1 MKRKKGMKRML
12 KLAKRMSFWAV
23 AGAVVFMIIQ
33 VISDL
38 YLPTLT
44 ADIINNGVAK
54 GDTDY
59 IWSVGF
65 KMLGFSLISIV
76 AATGNVFLA
85 ARQSQKLGKTL
96 RSEIYTK
103 VTNFSNDE
111 IDEIGTAS
119 LITRTTNDV
128 IQIQN
133 VVMMFLRMMI
143 MAPIMLIGASFLAYS
158 KDGQLTQIFL
168 YVLPILAIFIGVIM
182 FFAVPLFKAIQ
193 KKTDKLNLVFR
204 EGLTGIRVIRAFN
217 RSTSETER
225 FAEANKDFMDTSI
238 KVNTLMS
245 FMLPVMTF
253 IMSGT
258 NIAIIW
264 FGGQYIG
271 NGTLEVGNL
280 LAFMTYAMQILM
292 SFMMLSMV
300 FIFIPRGQAS
310 AVRIN
315 EVLNMDSKIKDPE
328 KPATLAVEKQGTLDF
343 NHVDFRYTGAENLAL
358 KDIDF
363 HGKNGQTIAIIGGT
377 GSGKSTLS
385 NLLGRFYDVENGSI
399 EINGIDIR
407 QMKQHDLR
415 EAVGYVPQK
424 AMLFTGSIRE
434 NLKYGN
440 PDATD
445 EELWHALEIAQSKNF
460 VAAIPEGLD
469 SYVEQGGGNFSGGQ
483 KQRLCIAR
491 ALVKKADIYVF
502 DDSFS
507 ALDFKTDAALRKAL
521 KPETRESVVVLVAQR
536 ISTVIDA
543 DIILVLDE
551 GQLVGKGSHEE
562 LKATNETYQEIISS
576 QLRGEE
582 I

>member
-1 MKRKKGMKRML
+1 ML

-33 VISDL
+33 VVSDL

-65 KMLGFSLISIV
+65 KMLGFSLISIA

-168 YVLPILAIFIGVIM
+168 YVLPILAIFIGVVM

-217 RSTSETER
+217 RSKSETER

-238 KVNTLMS
+238 KVNTIMS
-245 FMLPVMTF
+245 LMLPVMTF

-328 KPATLAVEKQGTLDF
+328 NPAKLPAEKQGTLDF

-399 EINGIDIR
+399 EINGVDIR
-407 QMKQHDLR
+407 QMKQQDLR
-415 EAVGYVPQK
+415 DAVGYVPQK
-424 AMLFTGSIRE
+424 AMLFTGTIRE

-460 VAAIPEGLD
+460 VAAMPEGLD

-551 GQLVGKGSHEE
+551 GQLVGQGTHED
-562 LKATNETYQEIISS
+562 LKATHETYQEIINS

>member
-1 MKRKKGMKRML
+1 ML

-33 VISDL
+33 VVSDL

-65 KMLGFSLISIV
+65 KMLGFSLISIA

-168 YVLPILAIFIGVIM
+168 YVLPILAIFIGVVM

-217 RSTSETER
+217 RSKSETER

-238 KVNTLMS
+238 KVNTIMS
-245 FMLPVMTF
+245 LMLPVMTF

-328 KPATLAVEKQGTLDF
+328 NPAKLPAEKQGTLDF

-399 EINGIDIR
+399 EINGVDIR
-407 QMKQHDLR
+407 QMKQQDLR
-415 EAVGYVPQK
+415 DAVGYVPQK
-424 AMLFTGSIRE
+424 AMLFTGTIRE

-440 PDATD
+440 PEATD

-460 VAAIPEGLD
+460 VAAMPEGLD

-551 GQLVGKGSHEE
+551 GQLVGQGTHED
-562 LKATNETYQEIISS
+562 LKATNETYQEIINS

>member
-1 MKRKKGMKRML
+1 ML

-33 VISDL
+33 VVSDL

-168 YVLPILAIFIGVIM
+168 YVLPILAIFIGVVM

-217 RSTSETER
+217 RSKSETER

-238 KVNTLMS
+238 KVNTIMS
-245 FMLPVMTF
+245 LMLPVMTF

-328 KPATLAVEKQGTLDF
+328 NPAKLPAEKQGTLDF

-399 EINGIDIR
+399 EINGVDIR
-407 QMKQHDLR
+407 QMKQQDLR
-415 EAVGYVPQK
+415 DAVGYVPQK
-424 AMLFTGSIRE
+424 AMLFTGTIRE

-460 VAAIPEGLD
+460 VAAMPEGLD

-551 GQLVGKGSHEE
+551 GQLVGQGTHED
-562 LKATNETYQEIISS
+562 LKATNETYQEIINS

>member
-1 MKRKKGMKRML
+1 ML

-33 VISDL
+33 VVSDL

-65 KMLGFSLISIV
+65 KMLGFSLISIA

-168 YVLPILAIFIGVIM
+168 YVLPILAIFIGVVM

-217 RSTSETER
+217 RSKSETER

-238 KVNTLMS
+238 KVNTIMS
-245 FMLPVMTF
+245 LMLPVMTF

-328 KPATLAVEKQGTLDF
+328 NPAKLPAEKQGTLDF

-399 EINGIDIR
+399 EINGVDIR
-407 QMKQHDLR
+407 QMNQQDLR
-415 EAVGYVPQK
+415 DAVGYVPQK
-424 AMLFTGSIRE
+424 AMLFTGTIRE

-460 VAAIPEGLD
+460 VAAMPEGLD

-551 GQLVGKGSHEE
+551 GQLVGQGTHED
-562 LKATNETYQEIISS
+562 LKATNETYQEIINS

>member
-1 MKRKKGMKRML
+1 ML

-33 VISDL
+33 VVSDL

-65 KMLGFSLISIV
+65 KMLGFSLISIA

-168 YVLPILAIFIGVIM
+168 YVLPILAIFIGVVM

-217 RSTSETER
+217 RSKSETER

-238 KVNTLMS
+238 KVNTIMS
-245 FMLPVMTF
+245 LMLPVMTF

-328 KPATLAVEKQGTLDF
+328 NPAKLPAEKQGTLDF

-385 NLLGRFYDVENGSI
+385 NLLGRFYDVDNGSI
-399 EINGIDIR
+399 EINGVDIR
-407 QMKQHDLR
+407 QMKQQDLR
-415 EAVGYVPQK
+415 DAVGYVPQK
-424 AMLFTGSIRE
+424 AMLFTGTIRE

-460 VAAIPEGLD
+460 VAAMPEG
-469 SYVEQGGGNFSGGQ
+469 
-483 KQRLCIAR
+483 
-491 ALVKKADIYVF
+491 
-502 DDSFS
+502 
-507 ALDFKTDAALRKAL
+507 
-521 KPETRESVVVLVAQR
+521 
-536 ISTVIDA
+536 
-543 DIILVLDE
+543 
-551 GQLVGKGSHEE
+551 
-562 LKATNETYQEIISS
+562 
-576 QLRGEE
+576 
-582 I
+582 

>member
-1 MKRKKGMKRML
+1 ML

-33 VISDL
+33 VVSDL

-65 KMLGFSLISIV
+65 KMLGFSLISIA

-168 YVLPILAIFIGVIM
+168 YVLPILAIFIGVVM

-217 RSTSETER
+217 RSKSETDR

-238 KVNTLMS
+238 KVNTIMS
-245 FMLPVMTF
+245 LMLPVMTF

-328 KPATLAVEKQGTLDF
+328 NPAKLPVEKQGTLDF

-399 EINGIDIR
+399 EINGVDIR
-407 QMKQHDLR
+407 QMKQQDLR
-415 EAVGYVPQK
+415 DAVGYVPQK
-424 AMLFTGSIRE
+424 AMLFTGTIRE

-460 VAAIPEGLD
+460 VAAMPEGLD

-551 GQLVGKGSHEE
+551 GQLVGQGTHED
-562 LKATNETYQEIISS
+562 LKATNETYQEIINS

>member
-1 MKRKKGMKRML
+1 ML

-33 VISDL
+33 VVSDL

-65 KMLGFSLISIV
+65 KMLGFSLISIA

-168 YVLPILAIFIGVIM
+168 YVLPILAIFIGVVM

-217 RSTSETER
+217 RSKSETER

-238 KVNTLMS
+238 KVNTIMS
-245 FMLPVMTF
+245 LMLPVMTF

-328 KPATLAVEKQGTLDF
+328 NPAKLTAEKQGTLDF

-399 EINGIDIR
+399 EINGVDIR
-407 QMKQHDLR
+407 QMKQQDLR
-415 EAVGYVPQK
+415 DAVGYVPQK
-424 AMLFTGSIRE
+424 AMLFTGTIRE

-460 VAAIPEGLD
+460 VAAMPEGLD

-551 GQLVGKGSHEE
+551 GQLVGQGTHED
-562 LKATNETYQEIISS
+562 LKATNETYQEIINS

>member
-1 MKRKKGMKRML
+1 ML

-33 VISDL
+33 VVSDL

-65 KMLGFSLISIV
+65 KMLGFSLISIA

-168 YVLPILAIFIGVIM
+168 YVLPILAIFIGVVM

-217 RSTSETER
+217 RSKSETER

-238 KVNTLMS
+238 KVNTIMS
-245 FMLPVMTF
+245 LMLPVMTF

-328 KPATLAVEKQGTLDF
+328 NPAKLPAEKQGTLDF

-399 EINGIDIR
+399 EINAVDIR
-407 QMKQHDLR
+407 QMKQQDLR
-415 EAVGYVPQK
+415 DAVGYVPQK
-424 AMLFTGSIRE
+424 AMLFTGTIRE

-460 VAAIPEGLD
+460 VAAMPEGLD

-551 GQLVGKGSHEE
+551 GQLVGQGTHED
-562 LKATNETYQEIISS
+562 LKATNETYQEIINS

>member
-1 MKRKKGMKRML
+1 ML

-33 VISDL
+33 VVSDL

-65 KMLGFSLISIV
+65 KMLGFSLISIA

-85 ARQSQKLGKTL
+85 ARQSQKLVKIL

-168 YVLPILAIFIGVIM
+168 YVLPILAIFIGVVM

-217 RSTSETER
+217 RSKSETER

-238 KVNTLMS
+238 KVNTIMS
-245 FMLPVMTF
+245 LMLPVMTF

-328 KPATLAVEKQGTLDF
+328 NPAKLPAEKQGTLDF

-385 NLLGRFYDVENGSI
+385 NLLDRFYDVENGSI
-399 EINGIDIR
+399 EINGVDIR
-407 QMKQHDLR
+407 QMKQQDLR
-415 EAVGYVPQK
+415 DAVGYVPQK
-424 AMLFTGSIRE
+424 AMLFTGTIRE

-445 EELWHALEIAQSKNF
+445 EELWHALEIVQSKNF
-460 VAAIPEGLD
+460 VAAMPEGLD

-551 GQLVGKGSHEE
+551 GQLVGQGTHEE
-562 LKATNETYQEIISS
+562 LKATNETYQEIINS

>member
-1 MKRKKGMKRML
+1 ML

-23 AGAVVFMIIQ
+23 AGAILFMIVQ
-33 VISDL
+33 VVSDL

-44 ADIINNGVAK
+44 SDIINNGVAK
-54 GDTDY
+54 GDVDY
-59 IWSVGF
+59 IWSVGL
-65 KMLGFSLISIV
+65 KMLGFSLISIA

-96 RSEIYTK
+96 RSEVYKK
-103 VTNFSNDE
+103 VTNFTNDE
-111 IDEIGTAS
+111 FDEMGTSS

-128 IQIQN
+128 VQVQN

-158 KDGQLTQIFL
+158 KDGELTKIFL
-168 YVLPILAIFIGVIM
+168 YVLPILAVFMGVIM
-182 FFAVPLFKAIQ
+182 YFAVPLFKSMQ

-217 RSTSETER
+217 RSKSEAVR
-225 FAEANKDFMDTSI
+225 FDEANKDFTDTSI
-238 KVNTLMS
+238 KVNTIMS

-253 IMSGT
+253 VMSAT

-264 FGGQYIG
+264 YGGHYIAD
-271 NGTLEVGNL
+271 GTLEVGNL
-280 LAFMTYAMQILM
+280 IAFMTYAMQILM

-300 FIFIPRGQAS
+300 FVFIPRGQAS

-315 EVLNMDSKIKDPE
+315 EVLNMESKIKDPKVITKMPTE
-328 KPATLAVEKQGTLDF
+328 NRGTLDF
-343 NHVDFRYTGAENLAL
+343 NHVDFRYEGAERLAL

-363 HGKNGQTIAIIGGT
+363 HGRNGQTVAIIGGT
-377 GSGKSTLS
+377 GSGKSSLS
-385 NLLGRFYDVENGSI
+385 NLIPRFYDVESGSI

-407 QMKQHDLR
+407 QMSQHELR
-415 EAVGYVPQK
+415 DAVGFVPQK
-424 AMLFTGSIRE
+424 AMLFTGTIRE
-434 NLKYGN
+434 NIQYGKK
-440 PDATD
+440 DATD
-445 EELWHALEIAQSKNF
+445 EEIWHALEIAQSKEF
-460 VAAIPEGLD
+460 VEELPDGLD

-491 ALVKKADIYVF
+491 ALIKKADIFVF

-521 KPETRESVVVLVAQR
+521 KPETKEAVVVIVAQR
-536 ISTVIDA
+536 ISTVVDA
-543 DIILVLDE
+543 DLILVLDE
-551 GQLVGKGSHEE
+551 GELVGMGTHEE
-562 LKATNETYQEIISS
+562 LKETNATYQEIISS
-576 QLRGEE
+576 QLREEE

>member
-1 MKRKKGMKRML
+1 ML

-33 VISDL
+33 VVSDL

-65 KMLGFSLISIV
+65 KMLGFSLISIA

-168 YVLPILAIFIGVIM
+168 YVLPILAIFIGVVM

-217 RSTSETER
+217 RSKSETER

-238 KVNTLMS
+238 KVNTIMS
-245 FMLPVMTF
+245 LMLPVMTF

-328 KPATLAVEKQGTLDF
+328 NSAKLPAEKQGTLDF

-407 QMKQHDLR
+407 QMKQQDLR
-415 EAVGYVPQK
+415 DAVGYVPQK
-424 AMLFTGSIRE
+424 AMLFTGTIRE

-460 VAAIPEGLD
+460 VAAMPEGLD

-551 GQLVGKGSHEE
+551 GQLVGQGTHED
-562 LKATNETYQEIISS
+562 LKATNETYQEIINS

>member
-1 MKRKKGMKRML
+1 
-12 KLAKRMSFWAV
+12 
-23 AGAVVFMIIQ
+23 
-33 VISDL
+33 
-38 YLPTLT
+38 
-44 ADIINNGVAK
+44 
-54 GDTDY
+54 
-59 IWSVGF
+59 
-65 KMLGFSLISIV
+65 
-76 AATGNVFLA
+76 
-85 ARQSQKLGKTL
+85 
-96 RSEIYTK
+96 
-103 VTNFSNDE
+103 
-111 IDEIGTAS
+111 
-119 LITRTTNDV
+119 
-128 IQIQN
+128 
-133 VVMMFLRMMI
+133 
-143 MAPIMLIGASFLAYS
+143 
-158 KDGQLTQIFL
+158 
-168 YVLPILAIFIGVIM
+168 
-182 FFAVPLFKAIQ
+182 
-193 KKTDKLNLVFR
+193 
-204 EGLTGIRVIRAFN
+204 
-217 RSTSETER
+217 
-225 FAEANKDFMDTSI
+225 
-238 KVNTLMS
+238 
-245 FMLPVMTF
+245 
-253 IMSGT
+253 
-258 NIAIIW
+258 
-264 FGGQYIG
+264 
-271 NGTLEVGNL
+271 
-280 LAFMTYAMQILM
+280 
-292 SFMMLSMV
+292 MLSMV

-328 KPATLAVEKQGTLDF
+328 NPAKLPAEKQGTLDF

-399 EINGIDIR
+399 EINGVDIR
-407 QMKQHDLR
+407 QMKQQDLR
-415 EAVGYVPQK
+415 DAVGYVPQK
-424 AMLFTGSIRE
+424 AMLFTGTIRE

-460 VAAIPEGLD
+460 VAAMPEGLD

-551 GQLVGKGSHEE
+551 GQLVGQGTHED
-562 LKATNETYQEIISS
+562 LKATNETYQEIINS

>member
-1 MKRKKGMKRML
+1 MKRML

-33 VISDL
+33 VVSDL

-65 KMLGFSLISIV
+65 KMLGFSLISIA

-168 YVLPILAIFIGVIM
+168 YVLPILAIFIGVVM
-182 FFAVPLFKAIQ
+182 SFAVPLFKAIQ

-217 RSTSETER
+217 RSKSETER

-238 KVNTLMS
+238 KVNTIMS
-245 FMLPVMTF
+245 LMLPVMTF

-328 KPATLAVEKQGTLDF
+328 NPAKLPAEKQGTLDF

-399 EINGIDIR
+399 EINGVDIR
-407 QMKQHDLR
+407 QMKQQDLR
-415 EAVGYVPQK
+415 DAVGYVPQK
-424 AMLFTGSIRE
+424 AMLFTGTIRE

-460 VAAIPEGLD
+460 VAAMPEGLD

-551 GQLVGKGSHEE
+551 GQLVGQGTHED
-562 LKATNETYQEIISS
+562 LKATNETYQEIINS

>member
-1 MKRKKGMKRML
+1 MKRML

-33 VISDL
+33 VVSDL

-65 KMLGFSLISIV
+65 KMLGFSLISIA

-168 YVLPILAIFIGVIM
+168 YVLPILAIFIGVVM

-217 RSTSETER
+217 RSKSETER

-238 KVNTLMS
+238 KVNTIMS
-245 FMLPVMTF
+245 LMLPVMTF

-328 KPATLAVEKQGTLDF
+328 NSAKLPAEKQGTLDF

-407 QMKQHDLR
+407 QMKQQDLR
-415 EAVGYVPQK
+415 DAVGYVPQK
-424 AMLFTGSIRE
+424 AMLFTGTIRE

-460 VAAIPEGLD
+460 VAAMPEGLD

-551 GQLVGKGSHEE
+551 GQLVGQGTHED
-562 LKATNETYQEIISS
+562 LKATNETYQEIINS

>member
-1 MKRKKGMKRML
+1 ML

-33 VISDL
+33 VVSDL

-65 KMLGFSLISIV
+65 KMLGFSLISIA

-168 YVLPILAIFIGVIM
+168 YVLPILAIFIGVVM

-217 RSTSETER
+217 RSKSETER

-238 KVNTLMS
+238 KVNTIMS
-245 FMLPVMTF
+245 LMLPVMTF

-315 EVLNMDSKIKDPE
+315 EVLNMDSKIKDP
-328 KPATLAVEKQGTLDF
+328 KNPAKLPDEKQGTLDF

-399 EINGIDIR
+399 EINGVDIR

-415 EAVGYVPQK
+415 DAVGYVPQK
-424 AMLFTGSIRE
+424 AMLFTGTIRE

-460 VAAIPEGLD
+460 VAAMPEGLD

-551 GQLVGKGSHEE
+551 GQLVGQGTHED
-562 LKATNETYQEIISS
+562 LKATNETYQEIINS

>member
-1 MKRKKGMKRML
+1 ML

-33 VISDL
+33 VVSDL

-65 KMLGFSLISIV
+65 KMLGFSLISIA

-168 YVLPILAIFIGVIM
+168 YVLPILAIFIGVVM

-217 RSTSETER
+217 RSKSETER

-238 KVNTLMS
+238 KVNTIMS
-245 FMLPVMTF
+245 LMLPVMTF

-328 KPATLAVEKQGTLDF
+328 NPAKLPAEIQGTLDF
-343 NHVDFRYTGAENLAL
+343 NHVDFKYSGAENLAL

-399 EINGIDIR
+399 EINGVDIR
-407 QMKQHDLR
+407 QMKQQDLR
-415 EAVGYVPQK
+415 DAVGYVPQK
-424 AMLFTGSIRE
+424 AMLFTGTIRE

-460 VAAIPEGLD
+460 VAAMPEGLD

-551 GQLVGKGSHEE
+551 GQLVGQGTHED
-562 LKATNETYQEIISS
+562 LKATNETYQEIINS

>member
-1 MKRKKGMKRML
+1 ML

-33 VISDL
+33 VVSDL

-65 KMLGFSLISIV
+65 KMLGFSLISIA

-168 YVLPILAIFIGVIM
+168 YVLPILAIFIGVVM

-217 RSTSETER
+217 RSKSETER

-238 KVNTLMS
+238 KVNTIMS
-245 FMLPVMTF
+245 LMLPVMTF

-328 KPATLAVEKQGTLDF
+328 NPAKLPAEKQGTLDF

-399 EINGIDIR
+399 EINGVDIR
-407 QMKQHDLR
+407 QMKQQDLR
-415 EAVGYVPQK
+415 DAVGYVPQK
-424 AMLFTGSIRE
+424 AMLFTGTIRE

-460 VAAIPEGLD
+460 VAAMPEGLD

-551 GQLVGKGSHEE
+551 GQLVGQGTHEE
-562 LKATNETYQEIISS
+562 LKATNETYQEIINS

>member
-1 MKRKKGMKRML
+1 ML

-33 VISDL
+33 VVSDL

-65 KMLGFSLISIV
+65 KMLGFSLISIA

-168 YVLPILAIFIGVIM
+168 YVLPILAIFIGVVM

-217 RSTSETER
+217 RSKSETER

-238 KVNTLMS
+238 KVNTIMS
-245 FMLPVMTF
+245 LMLPVMTF

-328 KPATLAVEKQGTLDF
+328 NPAKFPAEKQGTLDF

-399 EINGIDIR
+399 EINGVDIR
-407 QMKQHDLR
+407 QMKQQDLR
-415 EAVGYVPQK
+415 DAVGYVPQK
-424 AMLFTGSIRE
+424 AMLFTGTIRE

-460 VAAIPEGLD
+460 VAAMPEGLD

-551 GQLVGKGSHEE
+551 GQLVGQGTHED
-562 LKATNETYQEIISS
+562 LKATNETYQEIINS

>member
-1 MKRKKGMKRML
+1 MKRML

-33 VISDL
+33 VVSDL

-65 KMLGFSLISIV
+65 KMLGFSLISIA

-168 YVLPILAIFIGVIM
+168 YVLPILAIFIGVVM

-217 RSTSETER
+217 RSKSETER

-238 KVNTLMS
+238 KVNTIMS
-245 FMLPVMTF
+245 LMLPVMTF

-328 KPATLAVEKQGTLDF
+328 NPAKLPAEKQGTLDF

-399 EINGIDIR
+399 EINGVDIR
-407 QMKQHDLR
+407 QMKQQDLR
-415 EAVGYVPQK
+415 DAVGYVPQK
-424 AMLFTGSIRE
+424 AMLFTGTIRE

-460 VAAIPEGLD
+460 VAAMPEGLD

-551 GQLVGKGSHEE
+551 GQLVGQGTHED
-562 LKATNETYQEIISS
+562 LKATNETYQEIINS

>member
-1 MKRKKGMKRML
+1 ML

-33 VISDL
+33 VVSDL

-65 KMLGFSLISIV
+65 KMLGFSLISIA

-168 YVLPILAIFIGVIM
+168 YVLPILAIFIGVVM

-217 RSTSETER
+217 RSKSETER

-238 KVNTLMS
+238 KVNTIMS
-245 FMLPVMTF
+245 LMLPVMTF

-328 KPATLAVEKQGTLDF
+328 NSAKLPAEKQGTLDF

-399 EINGIDIR
+399 EINGVDIR
-407 QMKQHDLR
+407 QMKQQDLR
-415 EAVGYVPQK
+415 DAVGYVPQK
-424 AMLFTGSIRE
+424 AVLFTGTIRE

-460 VAAIPEGLD
+460 VAAMPEGLD

-551 GQLVGKGSHEE
+551 GQLVGQGTHED
-562 LKATNETYQEIISS
+562 LKATNETYQEIINS

>member
-1 MKRKKGMKRML
+1 ML

-23 AGAVVFMIIQ
+23 AGAILFMIVQ
-33 VISDL
+33 VVSDL

-44 ADIINNGVAK
+44 SDIINNGVAK
-54 GDTDY
+54 GDVDY
-59 IWSVGF
+59 IWSVGL
-65 KMLGFSLISIV
+65 KMLGFSLISIA

-96 RSEIYTK
+96 RSEVYKK
-103 VTNFSNDE
+103 VTNFTNDE
-111 IDEIGTAS
+111 FDEMGTSS

-128 IQIQN
+128 VQVQN

-158 KDGQLTQIFL
+158 KDGELTKIFL
-168 YVLPILAIFIGVIM
+168 YVLPILAVFMGVIM
-182 FFAVPLFKAIQ
+182 YFAVPLFKSMQ

-217 RSTSETER
+217 RSKSEAVR
-225 FAEANKDFMDTSI
+225 FDEANKDFTDTSI
-238 KVNTLMS
+238 KVNTIMS

-253 IMSGT
+253 VMSAT

-264 FGGQYIG
+264 YGGHYIAD
-271 NGTLEVGNL
+271 GTLEVGNL
-280 LAFMTYAMQILM
+280 IAFMTYAMQILM

-300 FIFIPRGQAS
+300 FVFIPRGQAS

-315 EVLNMDSKIKDPE
+315 EVLNMESKINDPKVITKMPTE
-328 KPATLAVEKQGTLDF
+328 NRGTLDF
-343 NHVDFRYTGAENLAL
+343 NHVDFRYEGAERLAL

-363 HGKNGQTIAIIGGT
+363 HGRNGQTVAIIGGT
-377 GSGKSTLS
+377 GSGKSSLS
-385 NLLGRFYDVENGSI
+385 NLIPRFYDVESGSI

-407 QMKQHDLR
+407 QMSQHELR
-415 EAVGYVPQK
+415 DAVGFVPQK
-424 AMLFTGSIRE
+424 AMLFTGTIRE
-434 NLKYGN
+434 NIQYGKK
-440 PDATD
+440 DATD
-445 EELWHALEIAQSKNF
+445 EEIWHALEIAQSKEF
-460 VAAIPEGLD
+460 VEELPDGLD

-491 ALVKKADIYVF
+491 ALIKKADIFVF

-521 KPETRESVVVLVAQR
+521 KPETKEAVVVIVAQR
-536 ISTVIDA
+536 ISTVVDA
-543 DIILVLDE
+543 DLILVLDE
-551 GQLVGKGSHEE
+551 GELVGMGTHEE
-562 LKATNETYQEIISS
+562 LKETNATYQEIISS
-576 QLRGEE
+576 QLREEE

>member
-1 MKRKKGMKRML
+1 ML

-33 VISDL
+33 VVSDL

-65 KMLGFSLISIV
+65 KMLGFSLISIA

-168 YVLPILAIFIGVIM
+168 YVLPILAIFIGVVM

-217 RSTSETER
+217 RSKSETER

-238 KVNTLMS
+238 KVNTIMS
-245 FMLPVMTF
+245 LMLPVMTF

-328 KPATLAVEKQGTLDF
+328 NPAKLPAEKQGTLDF

-399 EINGIDIR
+399 EINGVDIR
-407 QMKQHDLR
+407 QMKQQDLR
-415 EAVGYVPQK
+415 DAVGYVPQK
-424 AMLFTGSIRE
+424 AVLFTGTIRE

-445 EELWHALEIAQSKNF
+445 GELWHALEMAQSKNF
-460 VAAIPEGLD
+460 VAAMPEGLD

-551 GQLVGKGSHEE
+551 GQLVGQGTHED
-562 LKATNETYQEIISS
+562 LKATNETYQEIINS

>member
-1 MKRKKGMKRML
+1 ML

-65 KMLGFSLISIV
+65 KMLGFSLISIA

-85 ARQSQKLGKTL
+85 ARQSQKLGKVL

-168 YVLPILAIFIGVIM
+168 YVLPILAIFIGVVM
-182 FFAVPLFKAIQ
+182 YFAVPLFKAIQ

-217 RSTSETER
+217 RSKSETER

-238 KVNTLMS
+238 KVNTIMS
-245 FMLPVMTF
+245 LMLPVMTF

-315 EVLNMDSKIKDPE
+315 EVLDMDSKIKDP
-328 KPATLAVEKQGTLDF
+328 KNPAKLPAEKQGTLDF

-399 EINGIDIR
+399 EINGVDIR

-415 EAVGYVPQK
+415 DAVGYVPQK
-424 AMLFTGSIRE
+424 AVLFTGTIRE

-460 VAAIPEGLD
+460 VAAMPEGLD

-551 GQLVGKGSHEE
+551 GQLVGQGTHEE
-562 LKATNETYQEIISS
+562 LKATNETYQEIINS
-576 QLRGEE
+576 QLRGED